1 MKDHPSQG
9 QVRVGHHASI
19 YERKPSVGRGAAPH
33 AQGPALAWC
42 GAEHERDAA
51 AAGVQRELHGQCGG
65 EAHEQQLGLP
75 HTRSR
80 QETSS
85 QHGVADEQDS
95 VRRLHWPYG
104 HGAAAAAPP
113 LLLFRLVVLADTLPQ
128 LLRVALSILAEQAIV
143 GGFRRWRQLHEPLV
157 EHVPQ
162 LER

>member
-1 MKDHPSQG
+1 M
-9 QVRVGHHASI
+9 
-19 YERKPSVGRGAAPH
+19 
-33 AQGPALAWC
+33 PALAWC

-65 EAHEQQLGLP
+65 EAHEQQLG
-75 HTRSR
+75 
-80 QETSS
+80 
-85 QHGVADEQDS
+85 
-95 VRRLHWPYG
+95 RLHWPYG